1 MLTVEKNLQL
11 ASFLYAYVLKKATK
25 IGSNLNENEGI
36 IVLND

>member
-11 ASFLYAYVLKKATK
+11 ASFLYAYVLKKVTK
-25 IGSNLNENEGI
+25 IWSNLNENERI